1 MFQKLNIDNENDL
14 NQIYLIGNALASPIR
29 VAILSQLKTS
39 QMSVSELAKLN
50 YVSVSSI
57 LFHLDLL
64 KKANLVNIV
73 TIETNRGPKRI
84 VNRSCFN
91 INIDLFV
98 ENIKAKDTKK
108 YFESMPVGCFTN
120 ANFGRKSGF
129 VTNKEAIG
137 LYGDG
142 PFIPQR
148 FDAQIVYTNYG
159 FVEYSF
165 NNGKIRDKKVK
176 EVSFTLEIC
185 SEAPYYNNDFKS
197 DIVFS
202 INGIELLT
210 YTSPGD
216 FGGRNGKYSPDFLSI
231 NSSQYGILKTILIDE
246 TGIYLDNT
254 LINNNLN
261 ISNLNIEKGNC
272 IKFKVESKKDAKNLG
287 GFNIFGKNAGDYPH
301 DIEMVIVY
309 YDDQNTTK

>member
-14 NQIYLIGNALASPIR
+14 NQIYLIGNALASPVR
-29 VAILSQLKTS
+29 VAILSQLKTGEK
-39 QMSVSELAKLN
+39 SVTELAKINL
-50 YVSVSSI
+50 VSVSSI

-73 TIETNRGPKRI
+73 TIKTDSVQKK
-84 VNRSCFN
+84 VVTRSCFN
-91 INIDLFV
+91 INIDLFI
-98 ENIKAKDTKK
+98 EDIASLQTLK
-108 YFESMPVGCFTN
+108 YFESMPVGGFID
-120 ANFGRKSGF
+120 AEFGNKCGY
-129 VTNKEAIG
+129 VTTTEAIG

-148 FDAQIVYTNYG
+148 FDAQILYVNHG
-159 FVEYSF
+159 FVEYAF
-165 NNGKIRDKKVK
+165 NNGKIRNKKAK
-176 EVSFTLEIC
+176 EISFTLEIC

-216 FGGRNGKYSPDFLSI
+216 FGGRHGKYTPDFVSI
-231 NSSQYGILKTILIDE
+231 NSSQYGIIKTILVNE
-246 TGIYLDNT
+246 TGVYLDNI
-254 LINNNLN
+254 LVNDNIN
-261 ISNLNIEKGNC
+261 ISSLNIEKGNS
-272 IKFKVESKKDAKNLG
+272 IRFKIESKKDAINQG

-301 DIEMVIVY
+301 DIEMLIVY
-309 YDDQNTTK
+309 YDENN